1 VIVASGIGEGDRV
14 VVSGN
19 FLLDSES
26 RMRASGNVASDAKPA
41 MQPVGESGSKHSSA
55 APHGDL
61 RDPVCGMTLKTA
73 EVAFQ
78 ENYQGKTYNFC
89 SDSCRKKFLAD
100 PAKYAGV
107 KANVAA
113 IAEDQA
119 GARHD

>member
-1 VIVASGIGEGDRV
+1 
-14 VVSGN
+14 
-19 FLLDSES
+19 
-26 RMRASGNVASDAKPA
+26 
-41 MQPVGESGSKHSSA
+41 
-55 APHGDL
+55 
-61 RDPVCGMTLKTA
+61 MTLKAA

-100 PAKYAGV
+100 PARYAGV

-113 IAEDQA
+113 MAEDQA